1 MARSREDGSRQ
12 AVDGQLAARED
23 WRARLENTNINPD
36 TLLATDY
43 LNHFNEVVMLLD
55 LVAEMPDCRADLAE
69 WRPCTY
75 PEHFRQSGF
84 AYSDLAIAA
93 WEHVTPDR
101 RQAFDAVIDRLNA
114 AILHIVARIMADEA
128 DAAEIAAASQ
138 GLHELLE
145 EARGLING
153 TATLAPLAPRGD
165 APAAEA
171 PSLRQDDID
180 DLFG

>member
-23 WRARLENTNINPD
+23 WRARLENTNINPE

-101 RQAFDAVIDRLNA
+101 RQSSTSSPASWRTRPTPPRLRPHPKA
-114 AILHIVARIMADEA
+114 STSFWKRR
-128 DAAEIAAASQ
+128 AASSTAPPPSRR
-138 GLHELLE
+138 LLP
-145 EARGLING
+145 AVTR
-153 TATLAPLAPRGD
+153 PRPRLRACGRTTSTTCSVD
-165 APAAEA
+165 SRICLPA
-171 PSLRQDDID
+171 
-180 DLFG
+180 